1 MRNVY
6 HEQLDQLHREL
17 KEMGVLCKQAVRF
30 AVRAASS
37 GNAAMGDLVKEA
49 DSQID
54 RKERDIEALCMKLLL
69 KQQPVASELRDIS
82 ATLKMVADLE
92 RIGDQASDIAEIA
105 RFTAGNSGDIDQDLT
120 AMSAAVIRMVN
131 DSISAFVQRDLNLAR
146 EIIAY
151 DDVVDRLFQNI
162 KEELI
167 QAIAKDSS
175 NGERWLDDLMVAKY
189 LERIGDH
196 ATNVAEWAEYAILGR
211 RSKNGVMPENEQP

>member
-1 MRNVY
+1 MRNAY
-6 HEQLDQLHREL
+6 HQQLDQLHREL

-30 AVRAASS
+30 AVRAASGGS
-37 GNAAMGDLVKEA
+37 AAMSDLVREA

-69 KQQPVASELRDIS
+69 RQQPVASDLRDIS
-82 ATLKMVADLE
+82 AALKMITDLE
-92 RIGDQASDIAEIA
+92 RIGDQASDIAEIS
-105 RFTAGNSGDIDQDLT
+105 RFTAGSGGDIDRDLT
-120 AMSAAVIRMVN
+120 DMSAAVIHMVN
-131 DSISAFVQRDLNLAR
+131 DSISAFVQRNLNLAR

-151 DDVVDRLFQNI
+151 DDVVDRLFQKI

-167 QAIAKDSS
+167 QAISKDAA

-211 RSKNGVMPENEQP
+211 RSKNGELDEDDD

>member
-1 MRNVY
+1 MRNAY
-6 HEQLDQLHREL
+6 HQQLDQLHREL

-37 GNAAMGDLVKEA
+37 GNAAMGELVREA
-49 DSQID
+49 DNQID
-54 RKERDIEALCMKLLL
+54 RKERDIEALCLKLLL
-69 KQQPVASELRDIS
+69 KQQPVAGDLRDIS
-82 ATLKMVADLE
+82 AALKMITDLE
-92 RIGDQASDIAEIA
+92 RIGDQASDIAEMA
-105 RFTAGNSGDIDQDLT
+105 RFTAGNDGDIEQSLT
-120 AMSAAVIRMVN
+120 VMSAAVIRMVN
-131 DSISAFVQRDLNLAR
+131 DSISAFIQRNLNLAR

-151 DDVVDRLFQNI
+151 DDVVDRLFQGI

-167 QAIAKDSS
+167 QAIARDAA

-211 RSKNGVMPENEQP
+211 RSKNGEMIEDDD